1 MKILTDWFTSIWK
14 IVIKKFKFMKV
25 RILLSAVAM
34 ATLLVS
40 CGENTNKN
48 TTEARG
54 EVIDNQSVTNKTVT
68 TSEQEKEEE
77 TASEKVD
84 TAKFDK
90 MLDEYEAYVTKYID
104 FAKRA
109 KAGDMSIMTE
119 YTSLMEKAEDFNKAM
134 KEVENSNQVTPEQL
148 ERMLKIQTKFS
159 KEALSM

>member
-54 EVIDNQSVTNKTVT
+54 
-68 TSEQEKEEE
+68 
-77 TASEKVD
+77 
-84 TAKFDK
+84 
-90 MLDEYEAYVTKYID
+90 
-104 FAKRA
+104 
-109 KAGDMSIMTE
+109 
-119 YTSLMEKAEDFNKAM
+119 
-134 KEVENSNQVTPEQL
+134 
-148 ERMLKIQTKFS
+148 
-159 KEALSM
+159 

>member
-1 MKILTDWFTSIWK
+1 M
-14 IVIKKFKFMKV
+14 
-25 RILLSAVAM
+25 
-34 ATLLVS
+34 
-40 CGENTNKN
+40 
-48 TTEARG
+48 
-54 EVIDNQSVTNKTVT
+54 
-68 TSEQEKEEE
+68 
-77 TASEKVD
+77 D

>member
-25 RILLSAVAM
+25 RILLSAVAV

-54 EVIDNQSVTNKTVT
+54 EVIDNQSVTNKAVT

-134 KEVENSNQVTPEQL
+134 EEAENSNQMTAEQL